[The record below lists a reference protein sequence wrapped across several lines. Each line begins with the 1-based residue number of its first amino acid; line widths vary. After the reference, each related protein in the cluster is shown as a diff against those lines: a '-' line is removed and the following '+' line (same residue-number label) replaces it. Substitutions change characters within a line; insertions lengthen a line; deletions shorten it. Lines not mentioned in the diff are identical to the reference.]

1 MSLIRSLRRQWDT
14 RNAGWTLAEEQVAG
28 LENGGRKAPNEAS
41 GLFPSVK
48 RRNPRR
54 PLAQSVRKWLPTLAA
69 IHRWVCPGS
78 KVRSNHEQS
87 TDR

>member
-41 GLFPSVK
+41 GPFPSVK
-48 RRNPRR
+48 RRNRATVGTGRAKAATYSSSDP
-54 PLAQSVRKWLPTLAA
+54 QMGLP
-69 IHRWVCPGS
+69 W
-78 KVRSNHEQS
+78 
-87 TDR
+87 